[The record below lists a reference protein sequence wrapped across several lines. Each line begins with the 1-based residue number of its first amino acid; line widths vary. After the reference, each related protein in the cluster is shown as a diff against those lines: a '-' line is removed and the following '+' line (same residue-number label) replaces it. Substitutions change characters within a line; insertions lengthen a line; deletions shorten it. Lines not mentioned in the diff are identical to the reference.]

1 MMSRTSS
8 AAPFGPD
15 NLRQNLAGSFT
26 ARARGLFAPEF
37 VLLGPGGE
45 EFGRLCLGGI
55 GDAQVRA
62 EGFMAAFETSERRYS
77 MAADGREILTAHP
90 KGHSTDELEIFCDG
104 RTYEAQISPF
114 RNLALAL
121 QPSGEKIARLSGGL
135 TGRSY
140 EARFAAEDRC
150 ALPMAVFLLWRIVA
164 TRRHAYRAG
173 GAMKSIPEKLAPR
186 CITG

>member
-1 MMSRTSS
+1 MMSRTPS
-8 AAPFGPD
+8 AAPFWAY
-15 NLRQNLAGSFT
+15 NLQQNLAGSFT

-62 EGFMAAFETSERRYS
+62 EGFVAAFETSGRHYS
-77 MAADGREILTAHP
+77 MAADGRGILAAHP
-90 KGHSTDELEIFCDG
+90 KGHSTDDLEIFCDG

-114 RNLALAL
+114 RNMALASQL
-121 QPSGEKIARLSGGL
+121 GGEKAACLSGGL

-140 EARFAAEDRC
+140 EALFAAKDRC
-150 ALPMAVFLLWRIVA
+150 ALPMAGFLLWRIVA

-173 GAMKSIPEKLAPR
+173 GAM
-186 CITG
+186 

>member
-1 MMSRTSS
+1 MMSRTPS
-8 AAPFGPD
+8 AAPFWAY
-15 NLRQNLAGSFT
+15 NLQQNLAGSFT

-62 EGFMAAFETSERRYS
+62 EGFVAAFETSGRHYS
-77 MAADGREILTAHP
+77 MAADGRGILVAHP
-90 KGHSTDELEIFCDG
+90 KGHSTGELEIFCDG

-114 RNLALAL
+114 RNMALASQL
-121 QPSGEKIARLSGGL
+121 GGEKAACLSGGL

-140 EARFAAEDRC
+140 EALFAAKDKC

-173 GAMKSIPEKLAPR
+173 GAM
-186 CITG
+186 

>member
-1 MMSRTSS
+1 MMSRTPS
-8 AAPFGPD
+8 AAPFWPY
-15 NLRQNLAGSFT
+15 NLGQNLPGSFT

-37 VLLGPGGE
+37 VLLGPGEE
-45 EFGRLCLGGI
+45 EFGRLRLGGI

-62 EGFMAAFETSERRYS
+62 EGFVAAFETSGRRYS
-77 MAADGREILTAHP
+77 MTADGREILTAHP

-114 RNLALAL
+114 RNLALASQL
-121 QPSGEKIARLSGGL
+121 GGEKAACLSGGL

-140 EARFAAEDRC
+140 EALFAAKDRC
-150 ALPMAVFLLWRIVA
+150 ALSMAVFLLWRIVA

-173 GAMKSIPEKLAPR
+173 GAL
-186 CITG
+186 